1 MGDLAHK
8 SSQTTRATPGDYLAP
23 WNCNP
28 IGQWDLLAS
37 MTMDQDFPVK
47 VAHCGHFFFL
57 KILIAQWSFEEDDT
71 IMSKVVK
78 GREKTFGKN

>member
-1 MGDLAHK
+1 
-8 SSQTTRATPGDYLAP
+8 
-23 WNCNP
+23 
-28 IGQWDLLAS
+28 
-37 MTMDQDFPVK
+37 MTMDQDFLVK

-57 KILIAQWSFEEDDT
+57 ILIAQWSFEEDDT